1 MMLIIFLI
9 YFFSFSLVKTIA
21 KPVASRMKVEAKKH
35 PNMMRTC
42 LYVGQFTYQITA
54 RINLLAQGGIKVLK
68 INPLPEEDALS
79 RGVNFL
85 SECFVFTVAGTIIII
100 EYNRSE
106 TKSAIKSKKDAE
118 READFLSR
126 LGSLES
132 QLAELSSKEQNNT
145 DEKLFDLDK
154 RLQIVEK
161 VSSYWAMKEI
171 SQDEVNQ
178 RKQHHLHVPSAV
190 KEQQLLNSILGTEGS
205 VTRSSEL
212 LTRETYVKPPPQP
225 EPVEQKVSSS
235 SSSWRDNPW
244 YSWLD
249 AKWLYG
255 GSGSPALNNVDS
267 NEHKSSTKA
276 AAP

>member
-1 MMLIIFLI
+1 M
-9 YFFSFSLVKTIA
+9 KTIA

-35 PNMMRTC
+35 PNMMKTC

-118 READFLSR
+118 READFLAR
-126 LGSLES
+126 LGALES
-132 QLAELSSKEQNNT
+132 QLAELKSNEQSNT

-154 RLQIVEK
+154 RLQVVEK

-171 SQDEVNQ
+171 SQEQLNS
-178 RKQHHLHVPSAV
+178 RKHHLHVPSATEEQRRQNLTLSV
-190 KEQQLLNSILGTEGS
+190 IGESASVSLSDDLLPQLKREAQAELSHAEEQQKTP
-205 VTRSSEL
+205 R
-212 LTRETYVKPPPQP
+212 
-225 EPVEQKVSSS
+225 
-235 SSSWRDNPW
+235 SWRDNPW

-249 AKWLYG
+249 AKWLYVG
-255 GSGSPALNNVDS
+255 TSSSMSKNNQSSDH
-267 NEHKSSTKA
+267 NGSTKT
-276 AAP
+276 AP